1 MRPLTIAIDGFSA
14 CGKSTLAKDLAKRLH
29 YIFVDSGA
37 MYRGVALYCLRH
49 GLIQNETP
57 LVDEIVHH
65 LSKINLAF
73 QKVNGED
80 VLFLNNEN
88 VAEEIRS
95 SAVAS
100 VVSKVAAIKEV
111 RQKLVNEQQKMGV
124 SGGIIMDG
132 RDIGTVVFPNAE
144 LKLYVTASED
154 VRTQRRVLEL
164 QSKGQEVDV
173 EAIRANLAERD
184 FLDQTRE
191 ESPLKKADD
200 AVVLDNSNLTREAQL
215 DWVVE
220 RVNLLLKTS

>member
-95 SAVAS
+95 SAVAA

-220 RVNLLLKTS
+220 RVNLLLKTR